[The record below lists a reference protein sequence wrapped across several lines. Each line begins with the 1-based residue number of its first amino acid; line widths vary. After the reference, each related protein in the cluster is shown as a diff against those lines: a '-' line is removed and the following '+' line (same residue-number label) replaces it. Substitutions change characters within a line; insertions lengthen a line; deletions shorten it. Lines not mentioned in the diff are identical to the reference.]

1 MEEDKSF
8 TYEEVGRPDSEFV
21 CWHPFTLDVDCLE
34 YAVPIICHAIP
45 EALADWTRH
54 AIFELQRSYRV
65 LERISYLEH
74 SSLRFNLQSVRKLDI
89 PPFKLIELDKNPST
103 TLTKHQIN
111 MEAIKRCSNI
121 YVVRLSAWSYLT
133 PAALDLPGN
142 WDQWSLETKRDHVV
156 RFYALEQLL
165 KCKHLQELVFVIQ
178 PEQTQAPLA
187 WEVVEWLRKAFKES
201 NDQDIKIYFQ
211 QARELGWKWNST

>member
-1 MEEDKSF
+1 MRRKPLRTPTSNVRSFHRFRDLPTEIRLLVYKFDMEEDKSF
-8 TYEEVGRPDSEFV
+8 TYEEVGRPESEFV
-21 CWHPFTLDVDCLE
+21 CWRPFTVDVDCLE

-74 SSLRFNLQSVRKLDI
+74 SPLRFNLQSVRKLDI

-103 TLTKHQIN
+103 TLTKHQIY

-121 YVVRLSAWSYLT
+121 YVVQFSAWSNLT
-133 PAALDLPGN
+133 PAALDLPRN
-142 WDQWSLETKRDHVV
+142 WDEWSLETKRDHVV

-165 KCKHLQELVFVIQ
+165 KCEQLQELFLSFSRSRHR
-178 PEQTQAPLA
+178 P
-187 WEVVEWLRKAFKES
+187 R
-201 NDQDIKIYFQ
+201 
-211 QARELGWKWNST
+211 